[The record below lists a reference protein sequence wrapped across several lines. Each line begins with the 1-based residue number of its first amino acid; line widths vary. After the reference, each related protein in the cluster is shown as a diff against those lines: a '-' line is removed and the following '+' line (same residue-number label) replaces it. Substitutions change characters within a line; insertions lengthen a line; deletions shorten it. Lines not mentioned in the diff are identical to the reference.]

1 MLLLIRSINLSAI
14 LCTFT
19 IQVELLMLRLIAIAL
34 AQPICWGR
42 RFCAGRRYAN
52 ANGTIIGLITIVS
65 IAPKLEA
72 MTFIEPFTA
81 LNLSDDMISTT
92 VHTIHDR
99 NLRGHTKIGWLDSR
113 HTFSFGNFQDPNRM
127 GFRSLRVINDDRVI
141 PGAGFG
147 THGHRDM
154 EILTYVLEGELAHKD
169 SLGTGSVI
177 RPGDVQIM
185 SAGTGIQH
193 SEFNNSASEPVHFL
207 QIWMLPDRQN
217 ISPRYDQRDFP
228 LTEKQGKLRLVASKD
243 GREGSVVIH
252 QDINLY
258 VSILSTGERITF
270 QTPPN
275 RFAWVQVAKGMAT
288 LNGESLREGDGIQI
302 NSPELLEMTTES
314 DAEVLLFDLA

>member
-1 MLLLIRSINLSAI
+1 MA
-14 LCTFT
+14 T
-19 IQVELLMLRLIAIAL
+19 
-34 AQPICWGR
+34 
-42 RFCAGRRYAN
+42 
-52 ANGTIIGLITIVS
+52 
-65 IAPKLEA
+65 
-72 MTFIEPFTA
+72 
-81 LNLSDDMISTT
+81 TT

-113 HTFSFGNFQDPNRM
+113 HTFSFGNFQDPARM

-217 ISPRYDQRDFP
+217 IAPRYDQRDFP
-228 LTEKQGKLRLVASKD
+228 LTEKLGKLRLVASKD

-258 VSILSTGERITF
+258 VSILSVGDLITF

-275 RFAWVQVAKGMAT
+275 RFAWVQVARGMVT
-288 LNGESLREGDGIQI
+288 LNGESLREGDGVQI
-302 NSPELLEMTTES
+302 NSPELLELTAES
-314 DAEVLLFDLA
+314 NAEILLFDIA